1 MVDHDTEVKK
11 SKKESDNLKMINQ
24 PESAEMITP
33 DPLSSL
39 LVTNDSYE
47 EGNTTEKGNT
57 RATLS
62 SSPDVTTPSSNVED
76 KIHLVLKSC
85 SVTLFEVADEDDLA
99 NIGGGDSEVDGDDDV
114 QFQESIEEEHPGS
127 SGYIAVK

>member
-99 NIGGGDSEVDGDDDV
+99 NIGGGDSDRWG
-114 QFQESIEEEHPGS
+114 
-127 SGYIAVK
+127 